1 MYIYI
6 YGIIIQKSHKHTH
19 IYIIYTDMHV
29 PTLLSTITA
38 IDKLFLRFSAI
49 KALDLLL
56 FLWFFVVAR
65 SSVNSGSGSGWT
77 SKRLMPKTTTP
88 NGGWQDLGVSR
99 NSP

>member
-1 MYIYI
+1 
-6 YGIIIQKSHKHTH
+6 
-19 IYIIYTDMHV
+19 MHV

-77 SKRLMPKTTTP
+77 SKRLMPKTTVQTEDGKIWEYRGTAP
-88 NGGWQDLGVSR
+88 KLGPPGVQLQVVKVRVGNFSG
-99 NSP
+99 SH